1 MAVAI
6 VALFVALGGT
16 SYATVS
22 AMVPGNSVGTQQIK
36 NDSVTRAKVAHES
49 ITSVL
54 IKDGSLLA
62 SDFAVGQIP
71 AGPAGPAGPIGLKG
85 DKGDP
90 GSISPIVIY
99 SHTHTVSAGGTTV
112 LTASCPSDR
121 RASGAGTS
129 WNLSSQES
137 GAGLSTISLEPSY
150 DSVGATGF
158 VGRGENRTTTTHS
171 FTVSVLCYHR

>member
-1 MAVAI
+1 VGAGVHGAG
-6 VALFVALGGT
+6 AQERDP
-16 SYATVS
+16 ATV
-22 AMVPGNSVGTQQIK
+22 PDNSVGTQQIK

-62 SDFAVGQIP
+62 SDLAAGQIP
-71 AGPAGPAGPIGLKG
+71 AGPAGPTGPTGPKG
-85 DKGDP
+85 DKGDKGDT
-90 GSISPIVIY
+90 GSISPVVIY
-99 SHTHTVSAGGTTV
+99 SHAHAVSAGGATV

-129 WNLSSQES
+129 WNLSSGES

-150 DSVGATGF
+150 DSIGATGF
-158 VGRGENRTTTTHS
+158 VGRGENRTSTTRT